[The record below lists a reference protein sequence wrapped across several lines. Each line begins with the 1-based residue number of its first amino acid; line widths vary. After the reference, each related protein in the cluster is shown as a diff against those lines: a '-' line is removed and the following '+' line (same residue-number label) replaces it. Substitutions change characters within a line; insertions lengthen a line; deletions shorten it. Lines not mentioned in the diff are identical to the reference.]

1 MNAMSP
7 SLAAADWLSRLV
19 QLEPP
24 AGPLTAL
31 VYDEGFAIGEVFR
44 ALASRAR
51 GAGLRLGGVIEREA
65 PPAAPGKRC
74 DMALEELASGEII
87 RISEDRGALARGCR
101 LDLDGL
107 ARACALVLSSLKQCD
122 LILLNKYGKSEAEGG
137 GFRCIVSDALA
148 LEVPVVIGVPRRNF
162 AAWRDY
168 AGAFSI
174 DHDLGAVA
182 KTAFPCASAKQA
194 ERRALCSPA
203 NGCKENRGQ

>member
-7 SLAAADWLSRLV
+7 LPSGADWLQRLA
-19 QLEPP
+19 PIDP
-24 AGPLTAL
+24 CGNPLTAL

-51 GAGLRLGGVIEREA
+51 DAGVRLGGVIEKKA
-65 PPAAPGKRC
+65 LPAGPGKRC

-101 LDLDGL
+101 LDHDGL
-107 ARACALVLSSLKQCD
+107 ARACALVLSSLKHCD
-122 LILLNKYGKSEAEGG
+122 LILLNKFGKTEAEGG
-137 GFRCIVSDALA
+137 GFRCIVSDALG
-148 LEVPVVIGVPRRNF
+148 LEVRVVIGVPRRNF

-174 DHDLGAVA
+174 DHDLGAGLEA
-182 KTAFPCASAKQA
+182 
-194 ERRALCSPA
+194 
-203 NGCKENRGQ
+203 